1 MQAKRLTSTAQA
13 IAKSSEGTASR
24 FWQGHWT
31 TMVWHTGWHYLIMS
45 FGSILLPFASRNSF
59 SDKA

>member
-1 MQAKRLTSTAQA
+1 MKAMQAKRLTSTAQA

-31 TMVWHTGWHYLIMS
+31 TMVWHTGWHWTGIGY
-45 FGSILLPFASRNSF
+45 
-59 SDKA
+59 